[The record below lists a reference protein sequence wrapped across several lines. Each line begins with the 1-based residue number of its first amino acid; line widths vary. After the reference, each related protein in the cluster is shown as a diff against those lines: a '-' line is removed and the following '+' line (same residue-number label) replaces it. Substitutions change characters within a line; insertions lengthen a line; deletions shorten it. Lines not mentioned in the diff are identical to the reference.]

1 MYESR
6 DQPLISSWQFA
17 KRMLGHALV
26 GIVFVAFSLML
37 GTLGH
42 VWFDSKVNWDD
53 AALNAAMMVGGLG
66 PLALPETW
74 AGKVF
79 FAIYGAYV
87 SLVLAATFGLI
98 IAPVLH
104 RVLHSFHLED

>member
-6 DQPLISSWQFA
+6 DEPLITGWQFA
-17 KRMLGHALV
+17 KRLLAHVLI

-37 GTLGH
+37 GALGH
-42 VWFDSKVNWDD
+42 MWFEENVHWHD

-66 PLALPETW
+66 PMALPETW
-74 AGKVF
+74 SGKVF
-79 FAIYGAYV
+79 FAIYGAYI

-104 RVLHSFHLED
+104 RILHTFHLED